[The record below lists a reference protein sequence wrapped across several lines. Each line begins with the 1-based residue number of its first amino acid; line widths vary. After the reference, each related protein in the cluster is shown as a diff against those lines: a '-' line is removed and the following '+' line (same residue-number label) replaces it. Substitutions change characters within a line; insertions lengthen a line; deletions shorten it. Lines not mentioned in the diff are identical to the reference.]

1 MRFLK
6 MTTINEK
13 PVLINPDH
21 IVSVGITDLGDNGF
35 SLTVGLTGR
44 DTPTQCWPVD
54 EGGELLTKAAV
65 AKDIASYWGKAVLLD
80 RFESYIDS
88 RS

>member
-6 MTTINEK
+6 MTTIAEK

-21 IVSVGITDLGDNGF
+21 IVSVGITDHGDNGF
-35 SLTVGLTGR
+35 SLAVGLTGR
-44 DTPTQCWPVD
+44 DTHCWPVD
-54 EGGELLTKAAV
+54 EGGQLLTKDAV